1 MVAAEENSTLFPI
14 FILAIMALFLVPYT
28 IHRVSR
34 ALSKK
39 AKTIHCQCSTC
50 LHSGKYRKSIFKRV
64 SYALNFV
71 STVFIRDNL

>member
-1 MVAAEENSTLFPI
+1 MVAAEETGTLFPI

-28 IHRVSR
+28 IHRVTR

-39 AKTIHCQCSTC
+39 EKTIHCQCSTC

-64 SYALNFV
+64 SSALVFV
-71 STVFIRDNL
+71 SAVSVIDNL